1 LLNIIVGI
9 EDVGMEVKL
18 TIQEQDLKDLRF
30 YVEMPNSST
39 PTHEKSPTK
48 FVYDIDGPTSEV

>member
-1 LLNIIVGI
+1 
-9 EDVGMEVKL
+9 MEVKL